1 MAQRFLISNVFIY
14 RDSLMETK
22 PDFSGISYIQLYTIH
37 MLINV
42 YYWMI
47 SVDVNLLQQIAC
59 KIVLLTVLT
68 HTYISHIF
76 LQSTYMVNLC
86 KGISKCKNMK
96 STSQSM
102 NNAYSII
109 TYAHFS
115 VSLCFFFSSIFYILC
130 FCVNKLVMKIWKK
143 ERKTKNK

>member
-1 MAQRFLISNVFIY
+1 
-14 RDSLMETK
+14 METK

-47 SVDVNLLQQIAC
+47 SVDVNLLQQIVY
-59 KIVLLTVLT
+59 KSELLTVLT
-68 HTYISHIF
+68 HTYTYISHIF

-102 NNAYSII
+102 NNAYSDH
-109 TYAHFS
+109 YVCSLFCFS
-115 VSLCFFFSSIFYILC
+115 VFFLQFFT
-130 FCVNKLVMKIWKK
+130 FCVFV
-143 ERKTKNK
+143 